1 MKPTKLLAAFFFYF
15 IISCNQTDNKSA
27 EKKASSDSVNVTNKN
42 ILTATIDTTKAEDN
56 APLIIFNKKTDS
68 TKESISISGVF
79 NAANSHIGLLV
90 VNDTGILSP
99 GKYLLQQND
108 QKLTNGRYETNIN
121 GGTTAIENTLYKTT
135 GSVTI
140 ISIDTVTKKIKAD
153 FEIDAVNKA
162 QQKVHITGYV
172 NSGYR

>member
-1 MKPTKLLAAFFFYF
+1 MRTKKLPALFLVCF
-15 IISCNQTDNKSA
+15 IISCNQSDNKSA
-27 EKKASSDSVNVTNKN
+27 DKKASSDSVNVAKTNT
-42 ILTATIDTTKAEDN
+42 LTATINATKAEDN

-135 GSVTI
+135 GIVTI
-140 ISIDTVTKKIKAD
+140 ISLDTVTKKIKAD

-162 QQKVHITGYV
+162 QHKVHITGYV
-172 NSGYR
+172 NSNYR